1 MLVAICDDSTNDI
14 ERIKK
19 FTSRITD
26 YVIEFRFYYKPDEM
40 LNAGADNEQKPDMY
54 ILDIEMP
61 GIDGLSVAKEI
72 RSYDSKALIVFLTSY
87 AKYMAD
93 VFEVVTFDF
102 ISKPITYERFSRLL
116 DKANTYLNVTDQ
128 SFSFIFRQ
136 CRYNLKF
143 DEITHFEK
151 SGRQVLIH
159 AQNMLY
165 KTNMNTRQLW
175 EKLDRTIFATAHCSY
190 IVNLNHVRSVS
201 YSEVE
206 MKDGTKIP
214 ISRSYRKG
222 FTRTYMDF
230 IERGVCC
237 YV

>member
-1 MLVAICDDSTNDI
+1 MLVAICGDSACDI
-14 ERIKK
+14 ERIKEY
-19 FTSRITD
+19 TTQLTD
-26 YVIEFRFYYKPDEM
+26 YVIEYRFYYKPEEM
-40 LNAGADNEQKPDMY
+40 LNAEADSEWKPDMY
-54 ILDIEMP
+54 ILDIEMSGMD
-61 GIDGLSVAKEI
+61 GISVAKEI
-72 RSYDSKALIVFLTSY
+72 RSCDSKALIVFLTSY
-87 AKYMAD
+87 AKYMVD

-102 ISKPITYERFSRLL
+102 ISKPITYERFRRLL

-143 DEITHFEK
+143 DEITYFEK

-159 AQNMLY
+159 TQNTIY
-165 KTNMNTRQLW
+165 KTNMNTGQLW
-175 EKLDRTIFATAHCSY
+175 EKLDKILFATAHSSY
-190 IVNLNHVRSVS
+190 IVNLGHVRSVS

-214 ISRSYRKG
+214 ISRSHRKE

-230 IERGVCC
+230 IERSV
-237 YV
+237 